1 MYKARTHYQA
11 ENIAQ
16 VYEAHRFRS
25 LRGRLV
31 DWLEKNVLIQI
42 LAERPRP
49 LLILDVP
56 VGTGRISAALE
67 EIGWQ
72 VVGVDI
78 SAAMLQQSCHRQA
91 ARSGLVQA
99 DVECL
104 PFKDRAFDCAVSY
117 RLMAHLPRPVR
128 QAVLHELARVTSGP
142 MVVNYH
148 LSGTSVL
155 WAFNRLARRSAL
167 AAYPVTP
174 GDVRA
179 EADACGVRV
188 VAVRALLPG
197 MLDSYLYVL
206 QHQPVRGCGRTM
218 A

>member
-16 VYEAHRFRS
+16 AYEAHRFRS

-31 DWLEKNVLIQI
+31 DGLEKDVLIQI

-67 EIGWQ
+67 EIGWP
-72 VVGVDI
+72 VVGADI

-117 RLMAHLPRPVR
+117 RLMAHLPGPVR
-128 QAVLHELARVTSGP
+128 QAVLRARGLPGHARRRASRSGC
-142 MVVNYH
+142 
-148 LSGTSVL
+148 L
-155 WAFNRLARRSAL
+155 WRASRHRARAPARYARQLPVRLAASAGWGMWTHNGL
-167 AAYPVTP
+167 SSI
-174 GDVRA
+174 GDQ
-179 EADACGVRV
+179 
-188 VAVRALLPG
+188 
-197 MLDSYLYVL
+197 DSAI
-206 QHQPVRGCGRTM
+206 RN
-218 A
+218 